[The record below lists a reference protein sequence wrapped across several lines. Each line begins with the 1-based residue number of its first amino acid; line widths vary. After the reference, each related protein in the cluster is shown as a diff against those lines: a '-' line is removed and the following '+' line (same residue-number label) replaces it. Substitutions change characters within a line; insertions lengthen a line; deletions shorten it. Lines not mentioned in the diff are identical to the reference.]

1 MADSLWLL
9 VPALLSLAIWLDL
22 LLLRGRFW
30 LLAEPAPAPICDRTQ
45 RVVVVIPARD
55 EAEGIG
61 AAVTSLLSQNY
72 PGPLDI
78 VLVDDHSS
86 DGTAEVARD
95 AAAAC
100 GGAGRLTVIGARDL
114 PAGWTGKLW
123 AVSEGLAK
131 AETMPGDFLL
141 LTDADIAH
149 GPDNV
154 ARLVDRAV
162 AEDRDLVSLMV
173 KLRCRSWAERA
184 FIPAF
189 VFFFFMLYPPRWAG
203 DPAARTAAAAGGC
216 MLIRPAALRR
226 IGGIGAISGA
236 LIDDCSL
243 AAAIKGSGGRIR
255 LDVTQDTVSLRD
267 YAGWRE
273 IWSMIA
279 RTAFTQLQYSG
290 LVLIGTVFGL
300 AITYLAPPLLFAFGY
315 GWPRWLG
322 LATWLAMSGAY
333 LPTIRFYRLNPAW
346 ALALPGIAAFYAAAT
361 IGSAVNYWR
370 GRGGQWKGRAQ
381 AIRHGQSSEAKDITD
396 GPREKGVRVNFP
408 TD

>member
-1 MADSLWLL
+1 MTDLSWSA
-9 VPALLSLAIWLDL
+9 ALAALSLLIWLYL
-22 LLLRGRFW
+22 LAFRGRFW
-30 LLAEPAPAPICDRTQ
+30 ALAVPAPAPAAAQDK

-55 EAEGIG
+55 EAAGIG
-61 AAVTSLLSQNY
+61 AAVTSLLTQRY
-72 PGPLDI
+72 RGPIEI

-86 DGTAEVARD
+86 DGTAGIAR
-95 AAAAC
+95 AAAEAC
-100 GGAGRLTVIGARDL
+100 GGAERLTIIEARDL
-114 PAGWTGKLW
+114 PPGWTGKLW

-131 AETMPGDFLL
+131 AETMPADFLL

-173 KLRCRSWAERA
+173 KLRCRSWAESA

-216 MLIRPAALRR
+216 MLIRPSALRR

-279 RTAFTQLQYSG
+279 RTAFTQLQYSV
-290 LVLIGTVFGL
+290 LVLIGTVLGL
-300 AITYLAPPLLFAFGY
+300 AITYLAPPLLFAFGH

-322 LATWLAMSGAY
+322 LATWLAMSAAY
-333 LPTIRFYRLNPAW
+333 LPTIRFYRLSPAW
-346 ALALPGIAAFYAAAT
+346 ALALPAIAGFYAAAT

-381 AIRHGQSSEAKDITD
+381 AMRGGQSSEAKDITD